1 MQDDEIPKSV
11 LKMRQEKERRE
22 EVERNRRAK
31 GKREEENK
39 KGQGKRSK
47 SKRKQ
52 DKQYNP
58 RRKVIKKVILFII
71 VAALITIG
79 ILMAISAFTWKE
91 IAEDMFNNENSVVV
105 DTTGETI
112 AKLGVEQK
120 KMTVDFEDIPDNL
133 VNAYVAIEDERFYS
147 HHGVDI
153 KRTGAAILNYIV
165 HFGNSS
171 FGGSTITQQ
180 LVKNMT
186 GDTTD
191 SITRKVN
198 EWWKAFLIE
207 SYFDKE
213 EILEMYLNIIYVGPN
228 IYGVQTGAKYYF
240 DKDVEDLSLAE
251 CAYLA
256 GINNAPNAYNPFG
269 DDDNTELI
277 TNRTSTVL
285 QQMLDLGYIEEDEYN
300 DAISEVNSGLDFDR
314 GEIETENPIY
324 SYHTDALITQ
334 LVSDLAENKNISETF
349 ATNYLNM
356 AGLTVHST
364 QVSDIQS
371 DTERE
376 FKKSQYILN
385 SKDGES
391 TSQAAMVIMDHE
403 SGKVIA
409 CVGGLGEKETFRGL
423 NRATQS
429 QRQTGSSIK
438 PLAVLVP
445 GIDKKIFTAAT
456 IYDDEEKTF
465 AGNYSPGNSDGGYL
479 GEITVRR
486 ALESSQ
492 NIPFVEMMEEV
503 TPKRAISYLENMG
516 ITSLTEGDESLAL
529 ALGGLENGVTPLEM
543 AAAYATIAND
553 GIYIEPTFYT
563 NVTNKKGDEVL
574 KVKQKSKR
582 VFSSQVA
589 YVMKELLKQ
598 PVEGEYGTAT
608 YCSISGI
615 DVAAKTGTTD
625 DNYDKWLCGFTP
637 YYTAV
642 TWFGFDQN
650 ETIKYN
656 NQNPAG
662 IIWANVM
669 RNVHSGFSR
678 ATFREP
684 SWITTETICADTGML
699 AKTGCKDTYTE
710 YFLWGTEPDE
720 CNKHSGS
727 RVTNTHSSQDD
738 NTSSGVYVDDD
749 EDLKLNPNDDE
760 EKPKVENR
768 VQEETANEVVDEP
781 ENTVDEPENVEE
793 PIIENKVDEP
803 EVDEPIT
810 PPSSTTG
817 RNEVGEQEP
826 STGGTT
832 EEPTI
837 DNDPS
842 QGNSSAQEP
851 SQPTTGQGG
860 STSNSGT
867 SQGGSTDTSS
877 GANSG
882 TNAGTTG
889 RSTSP
894 SNTVR

>member
-1 MQDDEIPKSV
+1 MRNRRRMQDDEIPKSV

-22 EVERNRRAK
+22 ETERNRRAK

-39 KGQGKRSK
+39 KGQVKRSK
-47 SKRKQ
+47 SKSKQ

-58 RRKVIKKVILFII
+58 RKKTIKKVILFII

-186 GDTTD
+186 GDSTD

-198 EWWKAFLIE
+198 EWWKAFLLE

-334 LVSDLAENKNISETF
+334 LVSDLAEDKNISETF

-356 AGLTVHST
+356 AGLTIHST

-456 IYDDEEKTF
+456 IYDDDEKTF

-503 TPKRAISYLENMG
+503 TPKRAISYLEDMG

-637 YYTAV
+637 YYTSV

-699 AKTGCKDTYTE
+699 AKTGCSDTYTE

-768 VQEETANEVVDEP
+768 VQEEQVNEVENEIIDEP
-781 ENTVDEPENVEE
+781 ENTIDKPENIVKDDTTANEIEE
-793 PIIENKVDEP
+793 PIIEE
-803 EVDEPIT
+803 
-810 PPSSTTG
+810 PPSSTTE
-817 RNEVGEQEP
+817 NEIIQNEPIEEQPVENTSVEEP
-826 STGGTT
+826 IDTTGQNETTSDSGTTGGGISGGTT
-832 EEPTI
+832 PPA
-837 DNDPS
+837 N
-842 QGNSSAQEP
+842 
-851 SQPTTGQGG
+851 TT
-860 STSNSGT
+860 T
-867 SQGGSTDTSS
+867 
-877 GANSG
+877 
-882 TNAGTTG
+882 
-889 RSTSP
+889 
-894 SNTVR
+894 

>member
-1 MQDDEIPKSV
+1 MRNRRRMQDDEIPKSV

-22 EVERNRRAK
+22 ETERNRRAK

-39 KGQGKRSK
+39 KGQVKRSK
-47 SKRKQ
+47 SKSKQ

-58 RRKVIKKVILFII
+58 RKKTIKKVILFII
-71 VAALITIG
+71 VAALITFG

-153 KRTGAAILNYIV
+153 KRTGAAILNYIT

-198 EWWKAFLIE
+198 EWWKAFLLE

-334 LVSDLAENKNISETF
+334 LVSDLAEDKNISETF

-356 AGLTVHST
+356 AGLTIHST

-456 IYDDEEKTF
+456 IYDDDEKTF

-503 TPKRAISYLENMG
+503 TPKRAISYLEDMG
-516 ITSLTEGDESLAL
+516 ITSLTQGDESLAL

-543 AAAYATIAND
+543 AAAYATIAKD

-563 NVTNKKGDEVL
+563 NVINKKGDEVL

-720 CNKHSGS
+720 CDKHSGS

-768 VQEETANEVVDEP
+768 VQEETINEVVDEP
-781 ENTVDEPENVEE
+781 ENTVDEPENVVVEE
-793 PIIENKVDEP
+793 PVVEN
-803 EVDEPIT
+803 EVDEPVVEEPTT
-810 PPSSTTG
+810 PPSSTTDQ
-817 RNEVGEQEP
+817 NEVGEQEP
-826 STGGTT
+826 STGGATT
-832 EEPTI
+832 EE
-837 DNDPS
+837 
-842 QGNSSAQEP
+842 
-851 SQPTTGQGG
+851 PTTGQGG
-860 STSNSGT
+860 TTSDSETNQGENS
-867 SQGGSTDTSS
+867 GGSTGTSS
-877 GANSG
+877 GASS
-882 TNAGTTG
+882 GTTG
-889 RSTSP
+889 GSTSGGN
-894 SNTVR
+894 SSSNNTVR

>member
-1 MQDDEIPKSV
+1 MRNRRRMQDDEIPKSV

-22 EVERNRRAK
+22 ETERNRRAK

-79 ILMAISAFTWKE
+79 ILMVISAFTWKE

-153 KRTGAAILNYIV
+153 KRTGAAILNYIT

-191 SITRKVN
+191 SITRKVK
-198 EWWKAFLIE
+198 EWWKAFLLE

-285 QQMLDLGYIEEDEYN
+285 AQMLDLGYIEQDEY
-300 DAISEVNSGLDFDR
+300 DKAISEVNSGLDFDR

-334 LVSDLAENKNISETF
+334 LVSDLAEDKNISETF

-356 AGLTVHST
+356 AGLTIHST

-456 IYDDEEKTF
+456 IYDDDEKTF

-503 TPKRAISYLENMG
+503 TPKRAISYLEDMG

-699 AKTGCKDTYTE
+699 AKTGCSDTYTE

-738 NTSSGVYVDDD
+738 DTSSGVYVDDD

-768 VQEETANEVVDEP
+768 VQEEQVNEVVDEP
-781 ENTVDEPENVEE
+781 ENTVDEPENVVVEE
-793 PIIENKVDEP
+793 PVVKNEVEEP
-803 EVDEPIT
+803 VVEEPTT
-810 PPSSTTG
+810 PPSSTTDQ
-817 RNEVGEQEP
+817 NEVGE
-826 STGGTT
+826 
-832 EEPTI
+832 
-837 DNDPS
+837 
-842 QGNSSAQEP
+842 QEP

-860 STSNSGT
+860 STTNSGT
-867 SQGGSTDTSS
+867 SQGTNSGGNTGASS

-882 TNAGTTG
+882 ANSDT
-889 RSTSP
+889 SSSP
-894 SNTVR
+894 SSSTGTGTSGGNSSSNNTVR

>member
-1 MQDDEIPKSV
+1 MRNRRRMQDDEIPKSV

-22 EVERNRRAK
+22 ETERNRRAK

-39 KGQGKRSK
+39 KGQVKRSK
-47 SKRKQ
+47 SKSKQ

-58 RRKVIKKVILFII
+58 RKKTIKKVILFII
-71 VAALITIG
+71 VAALITFG

-91 IAEDMFNNENSVVV
+91 IAENMFNNENSVVV

-153 KRTGAAILNYIV
+153 KRTGAAILNYIT

-198 EWWKAFLIE
+198 EWWKAFLLE

-334 LVSDLAENKNISETF
+334 LVSDLAEDKNISETF

-356 AGLTVHST
+356 AGLTIHST

-456 IYDDEEKTF
+456 IYDDDEKTF

-503 TPKRAISYLENMG
+503 TPKRAISYLEDMG

-710 YFLWGTEPDE
+710 YFLCGTEPDE
-720 CNKHSGS
+720 CDKHSGS

-768 VQEETANEVVDEP
+768 VQEETINEVVDEP
-781 ENTVDEPENVEE
+781 ENTVDEPENVVVEE
-793 PIIENKVDEP
+793 PVVKNEVEEP
-803 EVDEPIT
+803 VVEEPTT
-810 PPSSTTG
+810 PPSSTTDQ
-817 RNEVGEQEP
+817 NEVGEQEP
-826 STGGTT
+826 STGGATT
-832 EEPTI
+832 EE
-837 DNDPS
+837 
-842 QGNSSAQEP
+842 
-851 SQPTTGQGG
+851 PTTGQGG
-860 STSNSGT
+860 TTSDSETNQGENS
-867 SQGGSTDTSS
+867 GGSTGTSS
-877 GANSG
+877 GASS
-882 TNAGTTG
+882 GTTG
-889 RSTSP
+889 GSTSGGN
-894 SNTVR
+894 SSSNNTVR

>member
-1 MQDDEIPKSV
+1 MRNRRRMQDDEIPKSV

-22 EVERNRRAK
+22 ETERNRRAK

-39 KGQGKRSK
+39 KGQVKRSK
-47 SKRKQ
+47 SKSKQ

-58 RRKVIKKVILFII
+58 RKKTIKKVILFII

-153 KRTGAAILNYIV
+153 KRTGAAILNYIT

-186 GDTTD
+186 GDTSD
-191 SITRKVN
+191 SVTRKVK
-198 EWWKAFLIE
+198 EWWKAFLLE

-285 QQMLDLGYIEEDEYN
+285 AQMLDLGCIEQDEY
-300 DAISEVNSGLDFDR
+300 DKAISEVNSGLDFDR

-334 LVSDLAENKNISETF
+334 LVSDLAEDKNISETF

-356 AGLTVHST
+356 AGLTIHST

-409 CVGGLGEKETFRGL
+409 CVGGLGKKETFRGL

-710 YFLWGTEPDE
+710 YFLCGTEPDE
-720 CNKHSGS
+720 CDKHSGS

-768 VQEETANEVVDEP
+768 VQEETINEVVDEP
-781 ENTVDEPENVEE
+781 ENTVDEPENVVVEE
-793 PIIENKVDEP
+793 PVVKNEVEEP
-803 EVDEPIT
+803 VVEEPTT
-810 PPSSTTG
+810 PPSSTTDQ
-817 RNEVGEQEP
+817 NEVGEQEP
-826 STGGTT
+826 STGETTT
-832 EEPTI
+832 EE
-837 DNDPS
+837 
-842 QGNSSAQEP
+842 
-851 SQPTTGQGG
+851 PTTGQGG
-860 STSNSGT
+860 TTSDSETNQGENS
-867 SQGGSTDTSS
+867 GGSTGTSS
-877 GANSG
+877 GASS
-882 TNAGTTG
+882 GTTG
-889 RSTSP
+889 GSTSGGN
-894 SNTVR
+894 SSSNNTVR

>member
-1 MQDDEIPKSV
+1 MRNRRRMQDDEIPKSV

-22 EVERNRRAK
+22 ETERNRRAK

-39 KGQGKRSK
+39 KGQVKRSK
-47 SKRKQ
+47 SKSKQ

-58 RRKVIKKVILFII
+58 RKKTIKKVILFII

-153 KRTGAAILNYIV
+153 KRTGAAILNYIT

-198 EWWKAFLIE
+198 EWWKAFLLE

-334 LVSDLAENKNISETF
+334 LVSDLAEDKNISETF

-356 AGLTVHST
+356 AGLTIHST

-456 IYDDEEKTF
+456 IYDDDEKTF

-503 TPKRAISYLENMG
+503 TPKRAISYLEDMG
-516 ITSLTEGDESLAL
+516 ITSLTQGDESLAL

-543 AAAYATIAND
+543 AAAYATIAKD

-563 NVTNKKGDEVL
+563 NVINKKGDEVL

-720 CNKHSGS
+720 CDKHSGS

-768 VQEETANEVVDEP
+768 VQEETINEVVDEP
-781 ENTVDEPENVEE
+781 ENTVDEPENVVVEE
-793 PIIENKVDEP
+793 PVVEN
-803 EVDEPIT
+803 EVDEPVVEEPTT
-810 PPSSTTG
+810 PPSSTTDQ
-817 RNEVGEQEP
+817 NEVGEQEP
-826 STGGTT
+826 STGGATT
-832 EEPTI
+832 EE
-837 DNDPS
+837 
-842 QGNSSAQEP
+842 
-851 SQPTTGQGG
+851 PTTGQGG
-860 STSNSGT
+860 TTSDSETNQGENS
-867 SQGGSTDTSS
+867 GGSTGTSS
-877 GANSG
+877 GASS
-882 TNAGTTG
+882 GTTG
-889 RSTSP
+889 GSTSGGN
-894 SNTVR
+894 SSSNNTVR

>member
-1 MQDDEIPKSV
+1 MRNRRIQEDEIPKSV
-11 LKMRQEKERRE
+11 LKMKQEKEKRE
-22 EVERNRRAK
+22 EAERNRRAK
-31 GKREEENK
+31 GRIEEENK
-39 KGQGKRSK
+39 KRQGKRSESK
-47 SKRKQ
+47 SKK

-58 RRKVIKKVILFII
+58 RRKAIKKVILFII
-71 VAALITIG
+71 VAALIIIG
-79 ILMAISAFTWKE
+79 ILMAVSAFTWKE
-91 IAEDMFNNENSVVV
+91 IAEDMFNNENSIVV
-105 DTTGETI
+105 DTDGETI

-186 GDTTD
+186 GDSTD

-198 EWWKAFLIE
+198 EWWKAFLLE
-207 SYFDKE
+207 SYFDKD

-228 IYGVQTGAKYYF
+228 IYGVQTGANYYF
-240 DKDVEDLSLAE
+240 NKDVSDLSLAE

-256 GINNAPNAYNPFG
+256 GINNSPNSYNPFG

-285 QQMLDLGYIEEDEYN
+285 KQMLDLGYIEEDEYN
-300 DAISEVNSGLDFDR
+300 DAISEVENGLDF
-314 GEIETENPIY
+314 GEGKIKTENPIY

-334 LVSDLAENKNISETF
+334 LVSDLAESKNISETF

-356 AGLTVHST
+356 AGLTIHST
-364 QVSDIQS
+364 QNSETQDKV
-371 DTERE
+371 EAE
-376 FKKSQYILN
+376 FLKRQYMLK

-391 TSQAAMVIMDHE
+391 TSQAAMVIIHQ
-403 SGKVIA
+403 GTGNVIA

-429 QRQTGSSIK
+429 QRQTGSAIK
-438 PLAVLVP
+438 PLAVLAP
-445 GIDKKIFTAAT
+445 GIDKKIFTAST
-456 IYDDEEKTF
+456 IYDDEETTF
-465 AGNYSPGNSDGGYL
+465 EGNYSPGNSDGGYL

-492 NIPFVEMMEEV
+492 NIPFVEMMKEV
-503 TPKRAISYLENMG
+503 TPKRAISYLKDMG
-516 ITSLTEGDESLAL
+516 ITSLTEEDESLAL
-529 ALGGLENGVTPLEM
+529 ALGGLEHGITPLEM

-563 NVTNKKGDEVL
+563 TVTNKKGDEIL
-574 KVKQKSKR
+574 STNQKAKR
-582 VFSSQVA
+582 VFSAQIA
-589 YVMKELLKQ
+589 YVLKELLKQ

-625 DNYDKWLCGFTP
+625 ENYDKWLCGFTP
-637 YYTAV
+637 YFTAV

-650 ETIKYN
+650 ETISYN

-669 RNVHSGFSR
+669 RNVHSGYGK

-684 SWITTETICADTGML
+684 SWITTETVCADTGML
-699 AKTGCKDTYTE
+699 AKTGCPETYTE

-720 CNKHSGS
+720 CDKHSGS
-727 RVTNTHSSQDD
+727 RVTDTKSEQNDD
-738 NTSSGVYVDDD
+738 TSSGVYVDDKK
-749 EDLKLNPNDDE
+749 DLELNPNDDE

-768 VQEETANEVVDEP
+768 VQEDIVNEIVEGP
-781 ENTVDEPENVEE
+781 ENTVE
-793 PIIENKVDEP
+793 
-803 EVDEPIT
+803 DEPIQENQVENPEIEHT
-810 PPSSTTG
+810 NIPSSTAG
-817 RNEVGEQEP
+817 QNETVDREP
-826 STGGTT
+826 GIGAGTT
-832 EEPTI
+832 EEPV
-837 DNDPS
+837 
-842 QGNSSAQEP
+842 GN
-851 SQPTTGQGG
+851 TGQGET
-860 STSNSGT
+860 TSNPGFNSET
-867 SQGGSTDTSS
+867 
-877 GANSG
+877 NSG
-882 TNAGTTG
+882 ENKEDNNETKNL
-889 RSTSP
+889 
-894 SNTVR
+894 

>member
-1 MQDDEIPKSV
+1 MRNRRRMQDDEIPKSV

-22 EVERNRRAK
+22 ETERNRRAK

-39 KGQGKRSK
+39 KGQVKRSK
-47 SKRKQ
+47 SKSKQ

-58 RRKVIKKVILFII
+58 RKKTIKKVILFII
-71 VAALITIG
+71 VAALITFG

-91 IAEDMFNNENSVVV
+91 IAENMFNNENSVVV

-153 KRTGAAILNYIV
+153 KRTGAAILNYIT

-198 EWWKAFLIE
+198 EWWKAFLLE

-334 LVSDLAENKNISETF
+334 LVSDLAEDKNISETF

-356 AGLTVHST
+356 AGLTIHST

-456 IYDDEEKTF
+456 IYDDDEKTF

-503 TPKRAISYLENMG
+503 TPKRAISYLEDMG

-637 YYTAV
+637 YYTSV

-699 AKTGCKDTYTE
+699 AKTGCSDTYTE

-768 VQEETANEVVDEP
+768 VQEETINEVVDEP
-781 ENTVDEPENVEE
+781 ENTVDEPENVVVEE
-793 PIIENKVDEP
+793 PVVEN
-803 EVDEPIT
+803 EVDEPVVEEPTT
-810 PPSSTTG
+810 PPSSTTDQ
-817 RNEVGEQEP
+817 NEVGEQEP
-826 STGGTT
+826 STGGATT
-832 EEPTI
+832 EE
-837 DNDPS
+837 
-842 QGNSSAQEP
+842 
-851 SQPTTGQGG
+851 PTTGQGG
-860 STSNSGT
+860 TTSDSETNQGENS
-867 SQGGSTDTSS
+867 GGSTGTSS
-877 GANSG
+877 GASS
-882 TNAGTTG
+882 GTTG
-889 RSTSP
+889 GSTSGGN
-894 SNTVR
+894 SSSNNTVR

>member
-22 EVERNRRAK
+22 ETERNRRAK

-39 KGQGKRSK
+39 KGQVKRSK
-47 SKRKQ
+47 SKSKQ

-58 RRKVIKKVILFII
+58 RKKTIKKVILFII

-153 KRTGAAILNYIV
+153 KRTGAAILNYIT

-198 EWWKAFLIE
+198 EWWKAFLLE

-334 LVSDLAENKNISETF
+334 LVSDLAEDKNISETF

-356 AGLTVHST
+356 AGLTIHST

-456 IYDDEEKTF
+456 IYDDDEKTF

-503 TPKRAISYLENMG
+503 TPKRAISYLEDMG
-516 ITSLTEGDESLAL
+516 ITSLTQGDESLAL

-543 AAAYATIAND
+543 AAAYATIAKD

-563 NVTNKKGDEVL
+563 NVINKKGDEVL

-720 CNKHSGS
+720 CDKHSGS

-768 VQEETANEVVDEP
+768 VQEETINEVVDEP
-781 ENTVDEPENVEE
+781 ENTVDEPENVVVEE
-793 PIIENKVDEP
+793 PVVEN
-803 EVDEPIT
+803 EVDEPVVEEPTT
-810 PPSSTTG
+810 PPSSTTDQ
-817 RNEVGEQEP
+817 NEVGEQEP
-826 STGGTT
+826 STGGATT
-832 EEPTI
+832 EE
-837 DNDPS
+837 
-842 QGNSSAQEP
+842 
-851 SQPTTGQGG
+851 PTTGQGG
-860 STSNSGT
+860 TTSDSETNQGENS
-867 SQGGSTDTSS
+867 GGSTGTSS
-877 GANSG
+877 GASS
-882 TNAGTTG
+882 GTTG
-889 RSTSP
+889 GSTSGGN
-894 SNTVR
+894 SSSNNTVR

>member
-1 MQDDEIPKSV
+1 MRNRRRMQDDEIPKSV

-22 EVERNRRAK
+22 ETERNRRAK

-39 KGQGKRSK
+39 KGQVKRSK
-47 SKRKQ
+47 SKSKQ

-58 RRKVIKKVILFII
+58 RKKTIKKVILFII
-71 VAALITIG
+71 VAALITFG

-91 IAEDMFNNENSVVV
+91 IAENMFNNENSVVV

-153 KRTGAAILNYIV
+153 KRTGAAILNYIT

-198 EWWKAFLIE
+198 EWWKAFLLE

-334 LVSDLAENKNISETF
+334 LVSDLAEDKNISETF

-356 AGLTVHST
+356 AGLTIHST

-456 IYDDEEKTF
+456 IYDDDEKTF

-503 TPKRAISYLENMG
+503 TPKRAISYLEDMG
-516 ITSLTEGDESLAL
+516 ITSLTQGDESLAL

-543 AAAYATIAND
+543 AAAYATIAKD

-563 NVTNKKGDEVL
+563 NVINKKGDEVL

-710 YFLWGTEPDE
+710 YFLCGTEPDE
-720 CNKHSGS
+720 CDKHSGS

-768 VQEETANEVVDEP
+768 VQEETINEVVDEP
-781 ENTVDEPENVEE
+781 ENTVDEPENVVVEE
-793 PIIENKVDEP
+793 PVVKNEVEEP
-803 EVDEPIT
+803 VVEEPTT
-810 PPSSTTG
+810 PPSSTTDQ
-817 RNEVGEQEP
+817 NEVGEQEP
-826 STGGTT
+826 STGGATT
-832 EEPTI
+832 EE
-837 DNDPS
+837 
-842 QGNSSAQEP
+842 
-851 SQPTTGQGG
+851 PTTGQGG
-860 STSNSGT
+860 TTSDSETNQGENS
-867 SQGGSTDTSS
+867 GGSTGTSS
-877 GANSG
+877 GASS
-882 TNAGTTG
+882 GTTG
-889 RSTSP
+889 GSTSGGN
-894 SNTVR
+894 SSSNNTVR

>member
-1 MQDDEIPKSV
+1 MRNRRRMQDDEIPKSV

-22 EVERNRRAK
+22 ETERNRRAK

-39 KGQGKRSK
+39 KGQVKRSK
-47 SKRKQ
+47 SKSKQ

-58 RRKVIKKVILFII
+58 RKKTIKKVILFII

-153 KRTGAAILNYIV
+153 KRTGAAILNYIT

-186 GDTTD
+186 GDTSD
-191 SITRKVN
+191 SVTRKVK
-198 EWWKAFLIE
+198 EWWKAFLLE

-334 LVSDLAENKNISETF
+334 LVSDLAEDKNISETF

-356 AGLTVHST
+356 AGLTIHST

-456 IYDDEEKTF
+456 IYDDDEKTF

-503 TPKRAISYLENMG
+503 TPKRAISYLEDMG

-710 YFLWGTEPDE
+710 YFLCGTEPDE
-720 CNKHSGS
+720 CDKHSGS

-768 VQEETANEVVDEP
+768 VQEETINEVVDEP
-781 ENTVDEPENVEE
+781 ENTVDEPENVVVEE
-793 PIIENKVDEP
+793 PVVKNEVEEP
-803 EVDEPIT
+803 VVEEPTT
-810 PPSSTTG
+810 PPSSTTDQ
-817 RNEVGEQEP
+817 NEVGEQEP
-826 STGGTT
+826 STGETTT
-832 EEPTI
+832 EE
-837 DNDPS
+837 
-842 QGNSSAQEP
+842 
-851 SQPTTGQGG
+851 PTTGQGG
-860 STSNSGT
+860 TTSDSETNQGENS
-867 SQGGSTDTSS
+867 GGSTGTSS
-877 GANSG
+877 GASS
-882 TNAGTTG
+882 GTTG
-889 RSTSP
+889 GSTSGGN
-894 SNTVR
+894 SSSNNTVR